1 MNWMSMLKLVYCAES
16 EEQAY
21 EELRPVLIRYLIQT
35 AKANSSDY
43 ILEDQASEQADEFIQ
58 RAMFVGTPK
67 QIADRINSYGEVGIT
82 NMLIWQTFGEMPHE
96 QTMRSLRLF
105 TEKTLPLLDLETEA
119 PR

>member
-1 MNWMSMLKLVYCAES
+1 
-16 EEQAY
+16 
-21 EELRPVLIRYLIQT
+21 LIQT

-43 ILEDQASEQADEFIQ
+43 VLEDQADEQADEFIK

-67 QIADRINSYGEVGIT
+67 QIADGII
-82 NMLIWQTFGEMPHE
+82 NMLTWQTLGGMPHE

-119 PR
+119 PW